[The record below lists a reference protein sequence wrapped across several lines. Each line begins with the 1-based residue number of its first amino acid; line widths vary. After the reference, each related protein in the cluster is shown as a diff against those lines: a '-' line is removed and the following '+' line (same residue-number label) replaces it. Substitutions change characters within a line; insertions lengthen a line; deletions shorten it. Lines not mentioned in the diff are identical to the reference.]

1 MQEKNHY
8 AERVMSGNDAVSEYF
23 KLKARLS
30 LTQDEKENFRLAMNK
45 KTQVIISGEV
55 KRCSKC
61 GLVKPLRDFYTNG
74 KKLDGSDKY
83 HGMCKVCLNQYKKFY
98 QSRQGDIYK

>member
-8 AERVMSGNDAVSEYF
+8 AERVMSGDDAVSEYY

-30 LTQDEKENFRLAMNK
+30 LTQEEKENFRLAMNK
-45 KTQVIISGEV
+45 KTQVIITGEV

-61 GLVKPLRDFYTNG
+61 GLIKPLRDFYTNG
-74 KKLDGSDKY
+74 QKLDGTYKY

-98 QSRQGDIYK
+98 TTR

>member
-8 AERVMSGNDAVSEYF
+8 AERVMSGDDAVSEYF

-30 LTQDEKENFRLAMNK
+30 LTQDEKERFKQALNKNKRL
-45 KTQVIISGEV
+45 IIVSGEV

-61 GLVKPLRDFYTNG
+61 GLVKPLRDFYING
-74 KKLDGSDKY
+74 YNKDGSPRYHGACRICRNEYDKSRKKLHKS
-83 HGMCKVCLNQYKKFY
+83 
-98 QSRQGDIYK
+98 

>member
-30 LTQDEKENFRLAMNK
+30 LTQDEKERFTQALNKNKRL
-45 KTQVIISGEV
+45 VIVSGEV

-74 KKLDGSDKY
+74 KKLDGSIKY

-98 QSRQGDIYK
+98 TTR

>member
-8 AERVMSGNDAVSEYF
+8 AERVMSGDDAVSEYF

-30 LTQDEKENFRLAMNK
+30 LTPDEKENFRLAMNK

-74 KKLDGSDKY
+74 KTRNGKDKY

-98 QSRQGDIYK
+98 TTR

>member
-8 AERVMSGNDAVSEYF
+8 AERVMSGDDAVSEYY

-30 LTQDEKENFRLAMNK
+30 LTQEEKENFRLAMNK
-45 KTQVIISGEV
+45 KTQVIITGEV

-61 GLVKPLRDFYTNG
+61 GLIKPLRDFYING
-74 KKLDGSDKY
+74 YNKDGPPRYHGACKICRNEYDKSHKKLQKE
-83 HGMCKVCLNQYKKFY
+83 
-98 QSRQGDIYK
+98 II